1 MNSYDVFDILWQKII
16 TRETPS
22 DKQCIRLATHLVTL
36 QYDHWP
42 GSHPITLMA
51 AKHWHKT
58 LGSNVLKKNIQHL
71 GVRSERKAMQLEE
84 NVANIVC
91 RASAISAVG
100 WFLYN
105 GSQISNSVP
114 GPSDDHTA
122 APVRLPTV
130 ISNSILSCN
139 LRMHNSY
146 LSFSKKSSTKIL

>member
-1 MNSYDVFDILWQKII
+1 
-16 TRETPS
+16 
-22 DKQCIRLATHLVTL
+22 LA
-36 QYDHWP
+36 
-42 GSHPITLMA
+42 
-51 AKHWHKT
+51 
-58 LGSNVLKKNIQHL
+58 
-71 GVRSERKAMQLEE
+71 VRSEKKAMQLKE
-84 NVANIVC
+84 NVSYIVW
-91 RASAISAVG
+91 RASAISGVG

-114 GPSDDHTA
+114 GPPDDHSA